1 MAEFILP
8 QATIPS
14 LPAEEAIEWGA
25 SVKAPD
31 LLALANAIT
40 HLVAARGRRFYR
52 RTFTP
57 HIDLSTPTVTTID
70 DLGET
75 HTLSLIPSPHCN
87 RYHVRVAYQADP
99 NEKVSGG
106 AYIRVTLMTRI
117 DGTGTDLDEVE
128 WNVAEGTL
136 AAVYEPR
143 EKIDEATGVSAQQF
157 ALLEVQTA
165 QLSRPGAGSSVS
177 RPLEIGTGTPD
188 PDFTIKVVVSDYI
201 RVLAIDVWEA
211 FEEVIEQ

>member
-1 MAEFILP
+1 MAENILP
-8 QATIPS
+8 GAVVPT
-14 LPAEEAIEWGA
+14 LPTEEAIQWGG
-25 SVKAPD
+25 SVKGPD

-40 HLVAARGRRFYR
+40 HLVAARGRRWYR

-57 HIDLSTPTVTTID
+57 HVDLTVLGLSSID
-70 DLGET
+70 DGQET
-75 HTLSLIPSPHCN
+75 HTISLIPSPHCN
-87 RYHVRVAYQADP
+87 RYHVRVVYQGDP
-99 NEKVSGG
+99 GG
-106 AYIRVTLMTRI
+106 KLAGGEFIRATLMTRI

-128 WNVAEGTL
+128 WNAAEGTL
-136 AAVYEPR
+136 PLKAE
-143 EKIDEATGVSAQQF
+143 GVESPPGGYSLAQQF

-165 QLSRPGAGSSVS
+165 YPSRPGAGSGVS

-188 PDFTIKVVVSDYI
+188 PDFTMRIVSSQYV